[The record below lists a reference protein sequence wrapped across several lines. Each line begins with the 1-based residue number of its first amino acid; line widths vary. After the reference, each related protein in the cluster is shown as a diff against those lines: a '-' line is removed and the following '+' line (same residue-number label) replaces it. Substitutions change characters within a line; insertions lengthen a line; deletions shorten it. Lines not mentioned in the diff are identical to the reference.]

1 MEDKRAVALYMRL
14 SVEDGDV
21 NDSTKLESNS
31 ITNQRSMLR
40 QYIEAHQ
47 DFVDDEILEFVE
59 M

>member
-31 ITNQRSMLR
+31 ITNQRCGVQTRPLFPFKRNHLR
-40 QYIEAHQ
+40 G
-47 DFVDDEILEFVE
+47 
-59 M
+59 